1 MSNVLVVRNL
11 KVTDLRNQEEVIH
24 GVSFE
29 LKKKSCLGIVG
40 ESGSGK
46 SMTVK
51 AILGLTNPWLHTAGT
66 AELVS
71 GQEIFDLLQQEEST
85 LRAIRGQRICMILQD
100 AMSAFDPLA
109 KIGSQLA
116 ETFSEIKGISR
127 PEAMA
132 MALTALKKVNMPEP
146 EQVLKKYPHQ
156 LSGGMLQRCMVAT
169 ALAMK
174 PDIIVADE
182 PTTALDSINQRLV
195 VEEFRRLRQQIGA
208 AVIFISHDLGVV
220 RYLADQLLVMRCGE
234 RVEYGEAKSIFQN
247 PQHEYTK
254 YLIDSRRELAQS
266 FQKAMKRRAVSA

>member
-1 MSNVLVVRNL
+1 MKNLLVVRNL

-29 LKKKSCLGIVG
+29 LKENSCLGIVG

-46 SMTVK
+46 SLTAK
-51 AILGLTNPWLHTAGT
+51 AILGLTNSWLHTEGT
-66 AELVS
+66 AELLS
-71 GQEIFDLLQQEEST
+71 DQGNLDLLHQGEST

-109 KIGSQLA
+109 RIGSQMA
-116 ETFSEIKGISR
+116 ETFSEIKGIARS
-127 PEAMA
+127 EAMTMA
-132 MALTALKKVNMPEP
+132 MTALKMVNMPEP

-156 LSGGMLQRCMVAT
+156 LSGGMLQRCMVTT

-174 PDIIVADE
+174 PEIIVADE
-182 PTTALDSINQRLV
+182 PTTALDPINQRLI
-195 VEEFRRLRQQIGA
+195 VEAFKLLRQQTGTA
-208 AVIFISHDLGVV
+208 LIFISHDLGLVQ
-220 RYLADQLLVMRCGE
+220 YLADQLLVMRYGAL
-234 RVEYGEAKSIFQN
+234 VEYGEAKSIFKD

-254 YLIDSRRELAQS
+254 YLIDSRRELSQS

>member
-1 MSNVLVVRNL
+1 MSNLLAVRNL
-11 KVTDLRNQEEVIH
+11 KVTDLRTQAEIIH

-29 LKKKSCLGIVG
+29 LKKNSCLGIVG

-46 SMTVK
+46 SMTAK
-51 AILGLTNPWLHTAGT
+51 AMLGLTNPWLCSQGT
-66 AELVS
+66 AELSNEHGVL
-71 GQEIFDLLQQEEST
+71 DLLQQDEST

-109 KIGSQLA
+109 KIGSQMS
-116 ETFSEIKGISR
+116 ETFIENKGICRS
-127 PEAMA
+127 EARSMVLA
-132 MALTALKKVNMPEP
+132 ALQMVNMPEP
-146 EQVLKKYPHQ
+146 EQVLKKYSHQ

-195 VEEFRRLRQQIGA
+195 VEEFKLLRQETGTA
-208 AVIFISHDLGVV
+208 LIFISHDLGVV
-220 RYLADQLLVMRCGE
+220 QHLADQVLVMRSGE
-234 RVEYGEAKSIFQN
+234 RVEYGEARSTFKN

-254 YLIDSRRELAQS
+254 YLIDSRLEMSKS
-266 FQKAMKRRAVSA
+266 FQKAMKRGAASA

>member
-1 MSNVLVVRNL
+1 MDNLLVVRNL

-29 LKKKSCLGIVG
+29 LKKNSCLGIVG

-46 SMTVK
+46 SMTAK
-51 AILGLTNPWLHTAGT
+51 AILGLTNPWMHTEGAAKFSSEQGT
-66 AELVS
+66 L
-71 GQEIFDLLQQEEST
+71 DLLQQEANT
-85 LRAIRGQRICMILQD
+85 LRSIRGQRICMILQD

-109 KIGSQLA
+109 KIGSQMA
-116 ETFSEIKGISR
+116 ETFIENKGLSR
-127 PEAMA
+127 SEAMT
-132 MALTALKKVNMPEP
+132 MALIALKMVNMPDP

-156 LSGGMLQRCMVAT
+156 LSGGMLQRCMVAI

-195 VEEFRRLRQQIGA
+195 VEEFKLLRQQTGA
-208 AVIFISHDLGVV
+208 ALIFISHDLGVV
-220 RYLADQLLVMRCGE
+220 QYLSDQLLVMRCGE

-266 FQKAMKRRAVSA
+266 FQKSMKRRAVSA

>member
-1 MSNVLVVRNL
+1 MSNLLAVRNL
-11 KVTDLRNQEEVIH
+11 KVTDLRNQAEIIH

-29 LKKKSCLGIVG
+29 LKKNSCLGIVG

-46 SMTVK
+46 SMTAK
-51 AILGLTNPWLHTAGT
+51 AMLGLTNPWLRSQGT
-66 AELVS
+66 AELSNEHGVL
-71 GQEIFDLLQQEEST
+71 DLLQQDEST

-109 KIGSQLA
+109 KIGSQMS
-116 ETFSEIKGISR
+116 ETFIENKGICRS
-127 PEAMA
+127 EARSMVLA
-132 MALTALKKVNMPEP
+132 ALQMVNMPEP
-146 EQVLKKYPHQ
+146 EQVLKKYSHQ

-195 VEEFRRLRQQIGA
+195 VEEFKLLRQETGTA
-208 AVIFISHDLGVV
+208 LIFISHDLGVV
-220 RYLADQLLVMRCGE
+220 QHLADQVLVMRSGE
-234 RVEYGEAKSIFQN
+234 RVEYGEARSTFKN

-254 YLIDSRRELAQS
+254 YLIDSRLEMSKS
-266 FQKAMKRRAVSA
+266 FQKAMKRGAASA